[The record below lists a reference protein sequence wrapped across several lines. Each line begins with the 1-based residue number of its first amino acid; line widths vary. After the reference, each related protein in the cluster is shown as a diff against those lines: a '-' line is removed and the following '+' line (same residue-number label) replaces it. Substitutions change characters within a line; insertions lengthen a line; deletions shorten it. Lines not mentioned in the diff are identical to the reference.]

1 MLQITDL
8 QVEQKMWPLLRQAF
22 RPMFLLGASFS
33 AVAMLLWILVLSGQ
47 VSLPVYGQVMFWHA
61 HEMIFGFVAAIIVGF
76 LLTAVQ
82 NWTGLRA
89 THGRALA
96 LLTVVWLS
104 GRLFML
110 FGAGL
115 PTWLVAAVD
124 LLFLPLAAI
133 LLAVPL
139 IRVKQQRNLFF
150 VPVLF
155 LLTFCN
161 ALMHNGLV
169 SGRFDI
175 QQLGSQNA
183 VWLVTLLMAIMGGR
197 VLPMFTANGT
207 MTQKAQPIEWLDR
220 IGLGSLWL
228 IFILNITLFSAQLPN
243 GVMAALYGIS
253 AVALGIRCLRWRIW
267 ITLRVPL
274 LWSLHVAYWFIPVGL
289 ALFALRELGIT
300 SITNS
305 IALHALTAGAMG
317 NMILAMIARVS
328 LGHSGRPLQPKAIMS
343 LAFLLVISAALSR
356 VVLTWLVP
364 DLAMSW
370 LVFAAAAWIIAYA
383 IYVVVYL
390 PILITPRPD
399 GRPG

>member
-33 AVAMLLWILVLSGQ
+33 AIAMLLWILALAGTI
-47 VSLPVYGQVMFWHA
+47 SLPVYGNVLVWHA
-61 HEMIFGFVAAIIVGF
+61 HEMMFGFVAAIVVGF

-82 NWTGLRA
+82 NWTGMRA
-89 THGRALA
+89 THGRALGI
-96 LLTVVWLS
+96 LTTVWLL
-104 GRLFML
+104 GRLAFL
-110 FGAGL
+110 FGANL
-115 PTWLVAAVD
+115 PAWLVAGID
-124 LLFLPLAAI
+124 LLFLPLSAI

-139 IRVKQQRNLFF
+139 IKVKQQRNLFF

-161 ALMHNGLV
+161 ALMHYGLV
-169 SGRFDI
+169 SERFDI

-183 VWLVTLLMAIMGGR
+183 VWLVALLMAIVGGR
-197 VLPMFTANGT
+197 VIPMFTANGT
-207 MTQKAQPIEWLDR
+207 MTTKAEPIVWLDR

-228 IFILNITLFSAQLPN
+228 VFILNITLFSAQLPDV
-243 GVMAALYGIS
+243 VMAAIYAIS
-253 AVALGIRCLRWRIW
+253 AVALGVRCLRWRIW

-274 LWSLHVAYWFIPVGL
+274 LWSLHIAYWFIPLGL
-289 ALFALRELGIT
+289 ALFALRELGFNI
-300 SITNS
+300 SNS
-305 IALHALTAGAMG
+305 IALHAITAGAMG

-343 LAFLLVISAALSR
+343 LAFLLVAVAALSR
-356 VVLTWLVP
+356 VLLTWLVP
-364 DLAMSW
+364 EFSMSW
-370 LVFAAAAWIIAYA
+370 FMFSAAAWILAYL

>member
-33 AVAMLLWILVLSGQ
+33 AIAMLLWILALAGTI
-47 VSLPVYGQVMFWHA
+47 SLPVYGNVLVWHA
-61 HEMIFGFVAAIIVGF
+61 HEMIFGFVAAIVVGF

-82 NWTGLRA
+82 NWTGMRA
-89 THGRALA
+89 THGRALGI
-96 LLTVVWLS
+96 LTTVWLL
-104 GRLFML
+104 GRLAFL
-110 FGAGL
+110 FGANL
-115 PTWLVAAVD
+115 PAWLVAGID
-124 LLFLPLAAI
+124 LLFLPLSAI

-139 IRVKQQRNLFF
+139 IKVKQQRNLFF

-161 ALMHNGLV
+161 ALMHYGLV
-169 SGRFDI
+169 SERFDI

-183 VWLVTLLMAIMGGR
+183 VWLVALLMAIVGGR
-197 VLPMFTANGT
+197 VIPMFTANGT
-207 MTQKAQPIEWLDR
+207 MTTKAEPIVWLDR

-228 IFILNITLFSAQLPN
+228 VFILNITLFSAQLPDV
-243 GVMAALYGIS
+243 VMAAIYAIS
-253 AVALGIRCLRWRIW
+253 AIALGIRCFRWRIW

-274 LWSLHVAYWFIPVGL
+274 LWSLHIAYWFIPLGL
-289 ALFALRELGIT
+289 ALFALRELGFNI
-300 SITNS
+300 SNS
-305 IALHALTAGAMG
+305 IALHAITAGAMG

-343 LAFLLVISAALSR
+343 LAFLLVAVAALSR
-356 VVLTWLVP
+356 VLLTWLVP
-364 DLAMSW
+364 EFSMSW
-370 LVFAAAAWIIAYA
+370 FMFSAAAWILAYL